1 MSVGGVYDDD
11 MEDLP
16 DFEDP
21 ALSELLGGV
30 RATYGARSP
39 VPSPALA
46 VYFEAAAKPHR
57 SVSMRRVLA
66 QLVAATTVVVA
77 ATGGLAVAGALP
89 APVQDAVSNTADNVG
104 VEVPQG
110 DDATA
115 PPDAMDA
122 TTTPGDDDAAVD
134 EPTTVAD
141 ETDDEATDD
150 EATDDDATDDD
161 ATDDEGDGATHP
173 DNHGAEVSAV
183 ARDKT
188 LHGCEHGRAVSSVA
202 SGKVKTKPCPHT
214 DDAAAAPTPEATEA
228 PEPTTAPESAAPTRK
243 PAKSPHGSNGRGHS
257 KHGR

>member
-1 MSVGGVYDDD
+1 MSVGGVYGDD

-89 APVQDAVSNTADNVG
+89 APVQDAVSDTADNVG

-141 ETDDEATDD
+141 ETGSTMRRRMTTRRMTKRRMTTRRMTKRRMTKETARRIPTTTALRCRPWLAT
-150 EATDDDATDDD
+150 
-161 ATDDEGDGATHP
+161 
-173 DNHGAEVSAV
+173 
-183 ARDKT
+183 RR
-188 LHGCEHGRAVSSVA
+188 CMVA
-202 SGKVKTKPCPHT
+202 STGARCR
-214 DDAAAAPTPEATEA
+214 AL
-228 PEPTTAPESAAPTRK
+228 R
-243 PAKSPHGSNGRGHS
+243 PAR
-257 KHGR
+257 